1 MPSKTVGVRGD
12 ERAYQYTVVVRA
24 VRSLDGMTASFS
36 QVPFEVLEKIST
48 RITNEIR
55 TVGRVVY
62 DITNKP
68 PGTIEME

>member
-1 MPSKTVGVRGD
+1 
-12 ERAYQYTVVVRA
+12 
-24 VRSLDGMTASFS
+24 RSLDGMTANFS
-36 QVPFEVLEKIST
+36 EIPFDVLQKISS

-55 TVGRVVY
+55 DVGRVVY